1 MTIDRN
7 NFDIENNLLWQQI
20 IIEIFRNEL
29 EDYLSMDMNVSFDKI
44 IKQIVDQI
52 KREREDFQESYQK
65 LETTNNRLQ
74 SELDNNME
82 SIRQSYLNT
91 VNEYNQELL
100 IIKGECENFRQIN
113 KELVVA
119 NENLNRQ
126 LDDRSIVVDH
136 HSALETSFVE
146 QQNLFENN
154 EQSETQDKYSQY
166 ERKEGN
172 NIGIETIPVDYKTW
186 HQQIQTESFSDL
198 DSFSDDENNQ
208 LNAYINDISYLS
220 SIDLSNAL
228 NKECQQFLLK
238 KNLKL
243 NSYSNL
249 ELNHLALITIY
260 FLSNQHLCD
269 NAKELYN
276 ETVVRALKQEY
287 NLLNSERND
296 SIEKMNSLQA
306 QLQHMDDERYIDCQQ
321 LSLEEPNIFNIHID
335 RETLTDNQHPD
346 KLLQINNKLKHAL
359 QTIKEKIHQII
370 VEQPDLFRDYT
381 GNTIE
386 RLDRLISTIRQQ
398 KEQIDLL
405 KTKNDDSQ
413 YEINEL
419 QSSLEAYRYQWDNEN
434 ST

>member
-1 MTIDRN
+1 
-7 NFDIENNLLWQQI
+7 
-20 IIEIFRNEL
+20 
-29 EDYLSMDMNVSFDKI
+29 
-44 IKQIVDQI
+44 
-52 KREREDFQESYQK
+52 
-65 LETTNNRLQ
+65 
-74 SELDNNME
+74 
-82 SIRQSYLNT
+82 
-91 VNEYNQELL
+91 
-100 IIKGECENFRQIN
+100 
-113 KELVVA
+113 
-119 NENLNRQ
+119 
-126 LDDRSIVVDH
+126 
-136 HSALETSFVE
+136 
-146 QQNLFENN
+146 
-154 EQSETQDKYSQY
+154 

-306 QLQHMDDERYIDCQQ
+306 QLQHMDDERCN
-321 LSLEEPNIFNIHID
+321 S
-335 RETLTDNQHPD
+335 RELIKNLNNNNE
-346 KLLQINNKLKHAL
+346 KLNSELK
-359 QTIKEKIHQII
+359 
-370 VEQPDLFRDYT
+370 R
-381 GNTIE
+381 IE
-386 RLDRLISTIRQQ
+386 SY
-398 KEQIDLL
+398 
-405 KTKNDDSQ
+405 
-413 YEINEL
+413 YE
-419 QSSLEAYRYQWDNEN
+419 
-434 ST
+434 